1 MSGREHKQNPSKIK
15 KNKLKGSKKI
25 MEKKMTKK
33 EMFTLIATLNASNQ
47 AIVDFCNH
55 EIELLDNK
63 KSNGNKK
70 ANEKVAKET
79 EIVYNALVSVGRAVT
94 ASELIAETDLTA
106 LKNESGVVST
116 QKVSAMLKKLKEQGK
131 VETYTDKKKTY
142 FKIADSE

>member
-1 MSGREHKQNPSKIK
+1 
-15 KNKLKGSKKI
+15 

-33 EMFTLIATLNASNQ
+33 EMFTLIATLNANNK

-79 EIVYNALVSVGRAVT
+79 EIVYNALVAIGRAVT
-94 ASELIAETDLTA
+94 ASELIAETDLNELA
-106 LKNESGVVST
+106 NESGVVST
-116 QKVSAMLKKLKEQGK
+116 QKVSAMFKKLKEQGK
-131 VETYTDKKKTY
+131 VESYTDKKKTY
-142 FKIADSE
+142 FKVIETE

>member
-1 MSGREHKQNPSKIK
+1 
-15 KNKLKGSKKI
+15 

-47 AIVDFCNH
+47 EIVDFCNH

-79 EIVYNALVSVGRAVT
+79 EIVYNALVSVGRAVS

-106 LKNESGVVST
+106 LENESGVVST
-116 QKVSAMLKKLKEQGK
+116 QKVSAMLKKLVESGK
-131 VETYTDKKKTY
+131 VEKFTDKKKTY
-142 FKIADSE
+142 FKVVDIE

>member
-1 MSGREHKQNPSKIK
+1 
-15 KNKLKGSKKI
+15 

-47 AIVDFCNH
+47 EIVDFCNH

-79 EIVYNALVSVGRAVT
+79 EIVYNALAELDKAVT
-94 ASELIAETDLTA
+94 VSELIAEKGLTELA
-106 LKNESGVVST
+106 NENGVVST

-131 VETYTDKKKTY
+131 VVSVADKKKTY
-142 FKIADSE
+142 FRIAD

>member
-1 MSGREHKQNPSKIK
+1 
-15 KNKLKGSKKI
+15 
-25 MEKKMTKK
+25 MEKKLTKK
-33 EMFTLIATLNASNQ
+33 EMFALIATLNASNQ

-79 EIVYNALVSVGRAVT
+79 EIVYNALVSVGRAVS

-106 LKNESGVVST
+106 LENESGVVST
-116 QKVSAMLKKLKEQGK
+116 QKVSAMLKKLVESGK
-131 VETYTDKKKTY
+131 VEKFTDKKKTY
-142 FKIADSE
+142 FKIVG

>member
-1 MSGREHKQNPSKIK
+1 
-15 KNKLKGSKKI
+15 

-79 EIVYNALVSVGRAVT
+79 EIVYNALVSVGKAVT

-106 LKNESGVVST
+106 LENESGVVST
-116 QKVSAMLKKLKEQGK
+116 QKVSAMLKKLVESGK
-131 VETYTDKKKTY
+131 VEKYTDKKKTY
-142 FKIADSE
+142 FKIVG

>member
-1 MSGREHKQNPSKIK
+1 
-15 KNKLKGSKKI
+15 

-33 EMFTLIATLNASNQ
+33 EMFTLIANLNATNS

-79 EIVYNALVSVGRAVT
+79 EIVYNALVAVGRAVT
-94 ASELIAETDLTA
+94 ASELIAESDLDELA
-106 LKNESGVVST
+106 NESGVVST
-116 QKVSAMLKKLKEQGK
+116 QKVSAMFKKLKEQGK

-142 FKIADSE
+142 FKIVG